1 VNSCSYKGRPLLGM
15 RHMGY
20 TLLLLFTA
28 QAQPDSPD
36 RMASVR
42 GIVTNAA
49 SGEGLRKAYLR
60 LIPAGGG
67 GYAVVTS
74 DQGAFVIENIAP
86 GNYRLSA
93 ECTGFLDATGG
104 EAGVEFRLSAGDKL
118 TGIEIK
124 LVPQAVLSGRVLD
137 QDGDPWP
144 RAHIN
149 VFHSVWK
156 KGRRHI
162 EPAESTG
169 SWEVDDRGEF
179 RIASLAPGR
188 YYVLAESDIDWEN
201 QHHPDVNNQPAIR
214 EQPTWYP
221 SSPDVESSSP
231 ITLAAGQ
238 QISGLDIRLRLGTG
252 AKLRI
257 RGKLTGLQ
265 DIPMV
270 SGDQGRFFG
279 PAILAQRVFAAME
292 EDHQYNG
299 RLQADGSFE
308 IAGVPSGTYDI
319 WIKQGFPTMTLL
331 GHSTAQVDDH
341 DVENLSIEL
350 HPPQS
355 LHGIVRIEGGE
366 ATNPLH
372 IPINLEP
379 VDFPVS
385 DRFAAPKED
394 GSFEVD
400 DIGLGQYRVY
410 VQEQDRK
417 RVYLKT
423 LRYGNVESNEG
434 TFALSS
440 YGVPLEVVFS
450 TRGARLS
457 GTVTGSAAAPRV
469 ILIPDT
475 ADAVRREHETRAAVF
490 DQNGVFTIESIPP
503 GSYKLYAFENVP
515 EGIWLDPD
523 FLKEVESAGVA
534 FEATEGDV
542 KTIQAPLLGKAET
555 DRVLAKLGID

>member
-1 VNSCSYKGRPLLGM
+1 VNSCTYKRHLLLGV

-36 RMASVR
+36 RVASIH

-60 LIPAGGG
+60 LASIGKGSAYP
-67 GYAVVTS
+67 VTTN
-74 DQGAFVIENIAP
+74 DQGVFVVENVAP

-93 ECTGFLDATGG
+93 GSTGFLDAQYGM
-104 EAGVEFRLSAGDKL
+104 EFRLSAGDKVS
-118 TGIEIK
+118 GIEIK
-124 LVPQAVLSGRVLD
+124 MVPQAVLSGRVLD

-162 EPAESTG
+162 EPAESSG

-188 YYVLAESDIDWEN
+188 YYVLAESDIDWEK

-221 SSPDVESSSP
+221 SAPDVESSVP

-238 QISGLDIRLRLGTG
+238 QLSGLDIRLRLGAG
-252 AKLRI
+252 SNLHI

-265 DIPMV
+265 DIPV
-270 SGDQGRFFG
+270 LSAGQGRFFG
-279 PAILAQRVFAAME
+279 PAILAQRVSAAM
-292 EDHQYNG
+292 DRDKSYG
-299 RLQADGSFE
+299 GTIRSDSSFD
-308 IAGVPSGTYDI
+308 IVGVPSGTYDI
-319 WIKQGFPTMTLL
+319 WIKQGFPVSTLL
-331 GHSTAQVDDH
+331 GHATVQVDDR
-341 DVENLSIEL
+341 DVENVAIEL

-355 LHGIVRIEGGE
+355 LSGAIRIEGGE
-366 ATNPLH
+366 TANPPH
-372 IPINLEP
+372 ISISLEP
-379 VDFPVS
+379 VDFPGS
-385 DRFAAPKED
+385 DRFTAPKED
-394 GSFEVD
+394 GSFEFED
-400 DIGLGQYRVY
+400 LGLGRYRVY
-410 VQEQDRK
+410 VQEETRK
-417 RVYLKT
+417 QVYLKT
-423 LRYGNVESNEG
+423 LRYGNAESSDG
-434 TFALSS
+434 TFALAS
-440 YGVPLEVVFS
+440 YGVPLEAVFS

-457 GTVTGSAAAPRV
+457 GTVTGKAAMPQV
-469 ILIPDT
+469 ILLPDT
-475 ADAVRREHETRAAVF
+475 TDAARREHETRAAVF
-490 DQNGVFTIESIPP
+490 DQNGVFSIESIPP

-515 EGIWLDPD
+515 EGIWLDSE

-534 FEATEGDV
+534 FVAAEGDA
-542 KTIQAPLLGKAET
+542 KSIQAPLLGKVET
-555 DRVLAKLGID
+555 DRVLAKLGIE